1 MNKSKRYI
9 KARNKVDK
17 SKLYDAREAIETL
30 KKIAADEETKVK
42 FPQSVDIAVN
52 LNLKSKHTVR
62 DTISLPNPTS
72 TKSTRVLVF
81 AKSDKAKEAEEA
93 GADFVGDAD
102 LVEKIQGGFLDFDV
116 AIATPDMMK
125 DISRLGKVLGPRGLM
140 PNAKLGTVTTD
151 VKNAVSDFKKGK
163 VEYRAD
169 KTKIVHL
176 KVGMDSMP
184 TDAIIENSKA
194 LYNEIIKKRPN
205 DLKGEY
211 IKSIAFSLTMGPG
224 VKITHQSLSK

>member
-1 MNKSKRYI
+1 MKKSKRYI
-9 KARNKVDK
+9 NARSKVDK
-17 SKLYDAREAIETL
+17 TRLYGAKEAIDSL
-30 KKIAADEETKVK
+30 KKIAQEEDSKAK
-42 FPQSVDIAVN
+42 FTQSIDMAIN
-52 LNLKSKHTVR
+52 LNLKAKHTVR
-62 DTISLPNPTS
+62 DTISLPNATS

-93 GADFVGDAD
+93 GADFIGDTD

-125 DISRLGKVLGPRGLM
+125 DISKLGKVLGPRGLM
-140 PNAKLGTVTTD
+140 PNAKLGTVTQD
-151 VKNAVSDFKKGK
+151 IKGAVSEFKKGK

-176 KVGMDSMP
+176 KVGTDSMP
-184 TDAIIENSKA
+184 TEAILENSKA
-194 LYNEIIKKRPN
+194 LYNEILKKRPN

-211 IKSIAFSLTMGPG
+211 IKSIAFALTMGPG
-224 VKITHQSLSK
+224 VKVTHQSIS